1 MSETE
6 HEDKI
11 GAEENLEESD
21 AKNLEKDNSEAPT
34 VKRSR
39 KNRITLALSPLAL
52 FAVLGG
58 AILGSTGGAV
68 IGVLALDGATKR
80 IANSGEIVIT
90 DASNLTWA
98 SAAAKKV
105 SPSTVALLA
114 SSQSNVTTGSGFVFD
129 EEGHIITSA
138 HVVNHA
144 NVNLDAIEIQ
154 LQTWDGDIYP
164 ASIVGLDLDTDIA
177 VLKVGGDYVNG
188 ELKPVSWGDSG
199 KVNSGDPV
207 IALGAPFD
215 LFNTITSGIVSN
227 PDRVIQLTSQK
238 QEQKISNQMEFFGE
252 GLPVENSLTV
262 RVIQADVPINPGNS
276 GGPLAN
282 AEGEVIGLVAAIAG
296 GEYATGLSFSLQ
308 GNNVQRIV
316 KDIIKTGGPNNG
328 LLGIIVT
335 SAPPAWF
342 DVESSSPTLFEGARI
357 VEVADGSAAS
367 QAGLLPDDVIIAVDA
382 TKIMTSVGLS
392 SYVGSRSP
400 GTEIEI
406 TYRRDGIETTTTAAL
421 GSRN

>member
-1 MSETE
+1 MSDTE
-6 HEDKI
+6 HENQI
-11 GAEENLEESD
+11 GAEENTTEGAAENP
-21 AKNLEKDNSEAPT
+21 ANDNSEPA
-34 VKRSR
+34 KEKKSR
-39 KNRITLALSPLAL
+39 KNKITLALSPLAL
-52 FAVLGG
+52 LGVLGG

-80 IANSGEIVIT
+80 IANSGEIVIN
-90 DASNLTWA
+90 DSSDLTWA

-105 SPSTVALLA
+105 SPSAVALLV

-129 EEGHIITSA
+129 EEGHIVTSA

-144 NVNLDAIEIQ
+144 NVNLDAIDIQ

-177 VLKVGGDYVNG
+177 VLKIDGEYVSG
-188 ELKPVSWGDSG
+188 ELKPVTWGDSG

-227 PDRVIQLTSQK
+227 PDRVIQLTSQQ

-252 GLPVENSLTV
+252 GLPVEDSLTV

-316 KDIIKTGGPNNG
+316 KDIIKTGEPNNG

-357 VEVADGSAAS
+357 VEVADGSAAAR
-367 QAGLLPDDVIIAVDA
+367 AGLRPDDVIIAADS

-400 GTEIEI
+400 GTEVEL
-406 TYRRDGIETTTTAAL
+406 TYRRNGVESTTTAVL
-421 GSRN
+421 GARN